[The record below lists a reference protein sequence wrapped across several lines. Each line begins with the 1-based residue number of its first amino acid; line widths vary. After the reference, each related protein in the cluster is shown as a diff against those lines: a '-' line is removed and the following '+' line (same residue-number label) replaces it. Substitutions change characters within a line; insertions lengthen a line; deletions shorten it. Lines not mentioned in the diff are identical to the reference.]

1 MVILVKGDLEE
12 QEVMERGLLEEN
24 WSKERELM
32 MTAFAKQVVGLILR
46 AGLLKERKVLSL
58 LPQ

>member
-12 QEVMERGLLEEN
+12 QEVMEQGLLEEN
-24 WSKERELM
+24 WSKERELI
-32 MTAFAKQVVGLILR
+32 MTAFAKQVFGLILR